1 MTYWTKCLAGAGVA
15 ALMAVSTASPAQ
27 AQYYDRDRYDRD
39 RGIDIGDVAAGVA
52 IIGGVA
58 LAIDALSDNGRS
70 SRYYGYDRRYGA
82 NYGYGTN
89 YGYGANYG
97 YGGERAALNA
107 CASVARRYGQVE
119 RITDVD
125 RRRNG
130 TYRVRGR
137 VLVRDYDSRRWSR
150 SHDWDRERF
159 TCYAQGNRVYDFRV

>member
-1 MTYWTKCLAGAGVA
+1 MKNWTKCLAGAGVA

-39 RGIDIGDVAAGVA
+39 RGIDVGDVAAGVA
-52 IIGGVA
+52 IVGGLA
-58 LAIDALSDNGRS
+58 LAIGALTDNDRSDR
-70 SRYYGYDRRYGA
+70 YDRRYGYD
-82 NYGYGTN
+82 YGNRYG
-89 YGYGANYG
+89 YG

-107 CASVARRYGQVE
+107 CTSVARRYGQVE
-119 RITDVD
+119 RISDVD

-137 VLVRDYDSRRWSR
+137 VLVRDYDNRRWNR
-150 SHDWDRERF
+150 GYDLDRESF